1 MTSRRWHALLG
12 LLLFVVGTLGS
23 PTLDAL
29 VFDHHHH
36 HDAAVHIEAAETDA
50 HGERCVLGTMA
61 TPVTPAD
68 PPVACGRFEA
78 VLVPASLRAPDAPIT
93 TRLAT
98 SALGPRAPPVRA

>member
-1 MTSRRWHALLG
+1 MTARRWHALMG
-12 LLLFVVGTLGS
+12 LILFVVGTLGS
-23 PTLDAL
+23 PALDAL

-36 HDAAVHIEAAETDA
+36 HAAAHIEAAETDT

-68 PPVACGRFEA
+68 PPVVCGRFEA
-78 VLVPASLRAPDAPIT
+78 VFVPASMRAPNGPIP

-98 SALGPRAPPVRA
+98 SALGPRAPPARA

>member
-1 MTSRRWHALLG
+1 MTTRRWQALLG

-36 HDAAVHIEAAETDA
+36 DAAAHVEAADSDA
-50 HGERCVLGTMA
+50 HGERCMLGTMA

-78 VLVPASLRAPDAPIT
+78 ILLPASERAPTAPAS
-93 TRLAT
+93 TRVA
-98 SALGPRAPPVRA
+98 SSPLGPRAPPARA